1 MSLPE
6 WKMVVLARY
15 GGEYPPATDSAKA
28 IRKSSEDI
36 AFDLAGMGDFSADEV
51 SVYMAVHGYRIEF
64 DDDRPVWLLSPS
76 TPDDALP
83 ELLR

>member
-1 MSLPE
+1 MTLPD

-15 GGEYPPATDSAKA
+15 GGEYPPAAEPAHA

-51 SVYMAVHGYRIEF
+51 SVYMAINGYRIAF
-64 DDDRPVWLLSPS
+64 DDGKPVWLLQPPGTDQSL
-76 TPDDALP
+76 T
-83 ELLR
+83 E